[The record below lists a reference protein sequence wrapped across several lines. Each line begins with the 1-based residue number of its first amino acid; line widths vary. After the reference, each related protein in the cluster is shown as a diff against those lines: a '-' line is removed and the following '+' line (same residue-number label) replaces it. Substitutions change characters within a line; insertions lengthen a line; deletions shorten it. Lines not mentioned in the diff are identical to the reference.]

1 MTLEQ
6 LTTFFGWMSV
16 LNIAFL
22 LVATIGL
29 AALRPIAVR
38 LHSSMF
44 SLDENALNRAYFSYL
59 ANLKILT
66 LVFCVAPWIALKLM

>member
-1 MTLEQ
+1 MTLDQ

-22 LVATIGL
+22 LLATIGL
-29 AALRPIAVR
+29 SVLRPVAVT
-38 LHSSMF
+38 LHSAF
-44 SLDENALNRAYFSYL
+44 FNLEEDALNRAYFSYL

-66 LVFCVAPWIALKLM
+66 LVLCVAPWLALKLM

>member
-1 MTLEQ
+1 MTFDQ

-22 LVATIGL
+22 LLATIGL
-29 AALRPIAVR
+29 SLLRPVAVR
-38 LHSSMF
+38 LHSAF
-44 SLDENALNRAYFSYL
+44 FTLDEDALNRAYFNYL

>member
-16 LNIAFL
+16 LNITFL
-22 LVATIGL
+22 LLATIGL
-29 AALRPIAVR
+29 SLLRPVAVR
-38 LHSSMF
+38 LHTVFF
-44 SLDENALNRAYFSYL
+44 SLNEDALNRAYFNYL

-66 LVFCVAPWIALKLM
+66 LVLCVAPWLALKLM

>member
-1 MTLEQ
+1 MTLDQ

-29 AALRPIAVR
+29 SLLRPVAVR
-38 LHSSMF
+38 LHSALF
-44 SLDENALNRAYFSYL
+44 TLDEDTLNRAYFSYL

-66 LVFCVAPWIALKLM
+66 LIFCVAPWIALKLM